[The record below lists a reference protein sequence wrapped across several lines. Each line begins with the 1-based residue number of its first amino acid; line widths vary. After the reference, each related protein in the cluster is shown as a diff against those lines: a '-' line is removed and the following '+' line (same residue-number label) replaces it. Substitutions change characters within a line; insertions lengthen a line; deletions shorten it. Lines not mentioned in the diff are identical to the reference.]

1 MAKEKPAA
9 EFRLG
14 YVKATVWK
22 NGDFYST
29 VLSRSYKD
37 GEDWKTLTNFL
48 VATS

>member
-22 NGDFYST
+22 NGDFFQQCSQGRT
-29 VLSRSYKD
+29 
-37 GEDWKTLTNFL
+37 KTERTGKTPINWPL
-48 VATS
+48 ATS